1 MFAVIKTGG
10 KQYRVAPDDVL
21 TVERLEGEAG
31 GSVSFDEVLMIGDDE
46 TTTVG
51 TPTVAGA
58 SVAAEVV
65 EQTRGP
71 KIIIL
76 KKRRRKSSRRRQ
88 GHRQD
93 LTRIRITE
101 ILTANGPVRGKAR
114 PESAAE
120 AAGGAAA
127 AGEITAADA
136 APGGEA

>member
-31 GSVSFDEVLMIGDDE
+31 GSVSFDEVLLVGDGE

-65 EQTRGP
+65 EQMRGP

-93 LTRIRITE
+93 LTKVRITE
-101 ILTANGPVRGKAR
+101 ILTANGPLRAR
-114 PESAAE
+114 VAEPESEAAAAPAGGAPAAE
-120 AAGGAAA
+120 AAPGA
-127 AGEITAADA
+127 
-136 APGGEA
+136 EA